1 MSWPSLLLFVTGI
14 YATVK
19 LYRLSR
25 LSGRYKFW
33 GLLGGAFL
41 FTVVEGAML
50 MGPLIPEAVLSGILE
65 WGQVAILTLI
75 LCALALFVRES
86 KPVFARFP
94 LVYTMLPLLVLL
106 SYYLVRDTYVLKEW
120 LLSIYQGGALMVAAL
135 MYLVYGFRREGYGPV
150 LTAVGLFGLTF
161 AGYWFVPGVA
171 GDYSWSWKIV
181 LAASIVTLIWG
192 YEQLSSRA
200 SSPET
205 AGNPGG

>member
-1 MSWPSLLLFVTGI
+1 MSWPSLLLFVTGT
-14 YATVK
+14 YATAK
-19 LYRLSR
+19 LYQFSR
-25 LSGRYKFW
+25 LTGRYKFW

-41 FTVVEGAML
+41 FTVVEGALL
-50 MGPLIPEAVLSGILE
+50 MGPLIPETVLNGILE

-94 LVYTMLPLLVLL
+94 LVYSMLPLLVLP

-120 LLSIYQGGALMVAAL
+120 LLSIYQGGALMMAAL
-135 MYLVYGFRREGYGPV
+135 MYSVYGFRREGYGPV
-150 LTAVGLFGLTF
+150 LAAVVLFGLTF

-171 GDYSWSWKIV
+171 GDYSWSWKTG

-200 SSPET
+200 FP
-205 AGNPGG
+205 